1 MPTLQESM
9 QNMRVKNYTRVKRND
24 KAYRQC
30 EEWAVVALER
40 LLKLYR
46 NNVVEED
53 MQARLWRDDMDKAIR
68 RYQEY
73 AIQGRIKSHY
83 NQSGVSLAAKDV
95 TFEHVIPLCVVRDL
109 LIDGKITIQQAIN
122 MPTCRVGKKVD
133 KALREASLHDSTPD
147 GWTFFKRYQLIA
159 PDIEIKTFNGKSI
172 DNLDTWTLEDHYR
185 FFNVIEE

>member
-185 FFNVIEE
+185 FFNTVEE

>member
-122 MPTCRVGKKVD
+122 MPTCRVSKKVD

>member
-46 NNVVEED
+46 NNVVEDD

-122 MPTCRVGKKVD
+122 MPTCRVSKKVD

-185 FFNVIEE
+185 FFNVVEE

>member
-9 QNMRVKNYTRVKRND
+9 QNMRVKHYTRVKRND

-30 EEWAVVALER
+30 EEWAVDALER

-46 NNVVEED
+46 NSVVEED
-53 MQARLWRDDMDKAIR
+53 MQARLWRDDIDKAIR

-73 AIQGRIKSHY
+73 AIEGRIKSHY

-95 TFEHVIPLCVVRDL
+95 TFEHIIPLCVVRDL

-122 MPTCRVGKKVD
+122 MPTCRVSKKVD
-133 KALREASLHDSTPD
+133 KALRDHSLHDSTPD
-147 GWTFFKRYQLIA
+147 GWIYFKRYQLVA
-159 PDIEIKTFNGKSI
+159 PDIKIETYNGKSI
-172 DNLDTWTLEDHYR
+172 DNLGTWTLADHYS
-185 FFNVIEE
+185 FFNVV

>member
-1 MPTLQESM
+1 MPILQESM
-9 QNMRVKNYTRVKRND
+9 QNMRVKHYTRVKRND

-46 NNVVEED
+46 NSVVEED
-53 MQARLWRDDMDKAIR
+53 MQARLWRDRIDNAIR

-83 NQSGVSLAAKDV
+83 NQSGVSLLAKNV
-95 TFEHVIPLCVVRDL
+95 TFEHVIPQRVVRDK
-109 LIDGKITIQQAIN
+109 LIDGELSINQALN
-122 MPTCRVGKKVD
+122 VPTCRVSKTVD
-133 KALREASLHDSTPD
+133 QALRDNSLHDSTPD
-147 GWTFFKRYQLIA
+147 GWIYFKRYQIVA
-159 PDIEIKTFNGKSI
+159 PDIKIETYNGKSI

-185 FFNVIEE
+185 FFNVV

>member
-1 MPTLQESM
+1 MHTLQESM
-9 QNMRVKNYTRVKRND
+9 QSMHVKHYTRVKRND

-46 NNVVEED
+46 NSVVEED

-95 TFEHVIPLCVVRDL
+95 TFEHVIPLCTVRDI

-122 MPTCRVGKKVD
+122 MPTCRVSKKID
-133 KALREASLHDSTPD
+133 EALRKASLHDSTPD

-159 PDIEIKTFNGKSI
+159 PHIEIKTFNGKSI
-172 DNLDTWTLEDHYR
+172 DNLDTWTLEDHYS
-185 FFNVIEE
+185 FFNIVEE

>member
-83 NQSGVSLAAKDV
+83 NQSVVSLAAKDV

-122 MPTCRVGKKVD
+122 MPTCRVSKKVD

-185 FFNVIEE
+185 FFNVVEK